1 MAQKLRIHTFTLGD
15 FQTNCFV
22 VRLDGEPACWI
33 IDAGFNPGS
42 MLTFI
47 ERESLTPQALILTHA
62 HCDHIAGAEQVHAR
76 WPQLPVMIHRS
87 EATFLRDPMLNLSA
101 LLGDPIE
108 APGATDYLQHGSVLE
123 LGVIAFEVR
132 HTPGH
137 SPGGVTLYCE
147 KAGVA
152 IVGDTLFAGSIG
164 RYDFPTSDGQQLIAS
179 IREQLLTLPDETV
192 IHPGHGPA
200 STIGQERR
208 ENPFL
213 Q

>member
-1 MAQKLRIHTFTLGD
+1 MPQKLRIHTFTLGD

-22 VRLDGEPACWI
+22 VRLEDEPACWI
-33 IDAGFNPGS
+33 VDAGFDPEP

-47 ERESLTPQALILTHA
+47 AREGLNPQALLLTHA
-62 HCDHIAGAEQVHAR
+62 HCDHIAGAGQVHAR
-76 WPQLPVMIHRS
+76 WPQLPILIHRS

-108 APGATDYLQHGSVLE
+108 APGATGYLEHGGVLE
-123 LGVIAFEVR
+123 LGRVTFEVR

-137 SPGGVTLYCE
+137 SPGGITLYCE

-179 IREQLLTLPDETV
+179 IREQLLIMPEETV
-192 IHPGHGPA
+192 IHPGHGPT

-208 ENPFL
+208 DNPFL